1 MNNFNFVGP
10 YDKEDSTLGHLSTI
24 VTSSKFVETYL
35 SALPVYR
42 KQLLP
47 CYFRGLEIGMAH
59 GYFLIGPFYKLGPLR
74 NSEIALMGGY
84 LSTIGL
90 IIILSLALLLY
101 GNAYYGNVGKSTKV
115 YRFIINQYFSYLGN
129 KCSFAK
135 PNEISK
141 TSNSLDSVNYDD
153 TYLIYRPTSSL
164 TNGRMGFP
172 PSGQIV
178 KVNEL
183 NSYKGWTNFTGGFFI
198 GALGGSW
205 FAFLLLS

>member
-1 MNNFNFVGP
+1 MSNFNFVGP
-10 YDKEDSTLGHLSTI
+10 YNKEDSTLGHLSTI

-42 KQLLP
+42 KLLLP
-47 CYFRGLEIGMAH
+47 CYFRGLEVGMAH

-84 LSTIGL
+84 LSTVGL

-101 GNAYYGNVGKSTKV
+101 GKAYYGNVGKSMKV
-115 YRFIINQYFSYLGN
+115 YRFVVNPYFSYFGKN
-129 KCSFAK
+129 CSFAK
-135 PNEISK
+135 PKEISRI
-141 TSNSLDSVNYDD
+141 SNSFDVVKCHDIQS
-153 TYLIYRPTSSL
+153 TSRPISFS
-164 TNGRMGFP
+164 NERMVFCLP
-172 PSGQIV
+172 GQVV